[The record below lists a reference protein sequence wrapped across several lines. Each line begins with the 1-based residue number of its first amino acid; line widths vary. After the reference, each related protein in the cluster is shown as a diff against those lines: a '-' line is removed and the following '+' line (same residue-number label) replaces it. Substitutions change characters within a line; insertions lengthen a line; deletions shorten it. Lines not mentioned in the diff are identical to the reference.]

1 MAPLPDRAQEHV
13 FARRETAAGAQSPE
27 VAAPIRLKNHHL
39 IRVIIPDT
47 VRRKYEVATLEEL
60 EQRVKQL
67 EELVGLNNRS
77 CVVDREHT
85 WRRLAER
92 EESAK
97 SIKEAVFI
105 IETKTET
112 LASAIKDKLG
122 QADQ

>member
-1 MAPLPDRAQEHV
+1 M
-13 FARRETAAGAQSPE
+13 
-27 VAAPIRLKNHHL
+27 
-39 IRVIIPDT
+39 
-47 VRRKYEVATLEEL
+47 ATLEEL